1 MTKFLKATVAAMA
14 IALAAAAPSAM
25 ADTQLIVQADKAKP
39 LPIPQGATDLGGD
52 PARGAV
58 EYKHTALVLD
68 ISAFYVR
75 EMTKLGY
82 SNKSLFT
89 PKETIVVHD
98 FMRNGKR
105 VSVTILRA
113 GAQTTVRARGDDLIQ
128 AAAGLP
134 PVTTQYD
141 AAAPKPAQASEPPKV
156 TTLTLDQ
163 LTAEPNGSGWPVPKP
178 NVNAGRGAMPGMIE
192 ATARVKT
199 DVATLAAFYR
209 RELPKLKWT
218 EKPGG
223 TDVKQNWTAPEGAVT
238 VEILSRGDES
248 EAVVTMIK
256 AKGK

>member
-1 MTKFLKATVAAMA
+1 L
-14 IALAAAAPSAM
+14 S
-25 ADTQLIVQADKAKP
+25 
-39 LPIPQGATDLGGD
+39 GD
-52 PARGAV
+52 PARGTV
-58 EYKHTALVLD
+58 EFKHTALVLD
-68 ISAFYVR
+68 LSAFYVK

-98 FMRNGKR
+98 FMRDGKR

-113 GAQTTVRARGDDLIQ
+113 GQHTTVRARGDDLIQ

-141 AAAPKPAQASEPPKV
+141 AAAPKQAQESGPAEV

-178 NVNAGRGAMPGMIE
+178 NVNAGRAAMPSMIE

-218 EKPGG
+218 ENPGG
-223 TDVKQNWTAPEGAVT
+223 TDTRQTWTAPEGPVT
-238 VEILSRGDES
+238 VEIISRGDES
-248 EAVVTMIK
+248 EAVVTLTK
-256 AKGK
+256 AKGR